1 MGEHE
6 ASKKFR
12 EDGFSLKELLR
23 IKQLKEKKKAKKERR
38 ASKKKEKREREE
50 RRREELKKMEEEEGD
65 EEPLDGRQF
74 FDEEMLDDYPIEEMM
89 REYMSDFPRYNPFE
103 ELEEGLSS
111 DSSDSE
117 KEVDKDATEEDD
129 DMKIQQELSS
139 ISLDELQKDT
149 DYSNLTTAG
158 IPIPRWMENPE
169 VYFNCPITGTAYTLN
184 TIRQIYIA

>member
-1 MGEHE
+1 MG
-6 ASKKFR
+6 
-12 EDGFSLKELLR
+12 
-23 IKQLKEKKKAKKERR
+23 EKKKAKKERR
-38 ASKKKEKREREE
+38 ASKKKEKRER
-50 RRREELKKMEEEEGD
+50 

-117 KEVDKDATEEDD
+117 KDVDKDATEEDD

-139 ISLDELQKDT
+139 ISLD
-149 DYSNLTTAG
+149 
-158 IPIPRWMENPE
+158 
-169 VYFNCPITGTAYTLN
+169 
-184 TIRQIYIA
+184 